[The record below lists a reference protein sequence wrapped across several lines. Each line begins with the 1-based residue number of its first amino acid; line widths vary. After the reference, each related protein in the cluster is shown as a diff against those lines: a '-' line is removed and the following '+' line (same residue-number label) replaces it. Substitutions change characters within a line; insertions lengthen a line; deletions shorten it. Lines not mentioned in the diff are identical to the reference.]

1 MKHSIILAVVM
12 LLQSTA
18 LVHAADAGPQAPI
31 DAMVMAFNKGDVAGI
46 HAAHVTGDVSLMDE
60 VPPHLW
66 HGPKAID
73 AWLTDLAAHDK
84 ARGRTDGVVTLSKPQ
99 VMTTQGNDG
108 YAVVPDPR
116 QRCSHARRATGPG
129 SRMCRP
135 PRSSAAQPRRARR
148 AHRRGPRPAPH
159 AAGYA

>member
-31 DAMVMAFNKGDVAGI
+31 DAMVLAFNKGDVAGI
-46 HAAHVTGDVSLMDE
+46 HAAHVTGDVSLIDE

-108 YAVVPDPR
+108 YAVVPAVYTFNEKGVPMR
-116 QRCSHARRATGPG
+116 QSAT
-129 SRMCRP
+129 MTF
-135 PRSSAAQPRRARR
+135 AL
-148 AHRRGPRPAPH
+148 RRG
-159 AAGYA
+159 AGVWKVAGWSWNGTVPGRAKAK